1 MSEVKVCAIGTG
13 RAGMVHATNF
23 RWHVPHACLV
33 SVVDADAERA
43 ALAAAELD
51 LAGRG
56 VTRLSDALAL
66 GDVDAVVI
74 TTPTFTHAA
83 LVREAAE
90 HGLHV
95 LCEKPMALSVAECD
109 DMVGACERASV
120 VLQLAFMRRFDPPFV
135 QAKQQ
140 IDDGA
145 IGAPIMVRSLTRG
158 PGLPPAWANDMATSN
173 GMLAEVNS
181 HDFDAV
187 RWLAGSEYEEVHA
200 RAGALKRPDMRS
212 TLPDFYDVAVVSA
225 GMRNGA
231 FGIIDGVC
239 PSEYGYDARAEIV
252 GERGLLFAGDIR
264 SPGAARVTRD
274 GGAVG
279 PHFTSWRE
287 RFAEAYRAEATHFVD
302 CVRNAAVPIVGGAD
316 GRAAVA
322 AVVAANRS
330 LREGRAVKVDA

>member
-1 MSEVKVCAIGTG
+1 MI
-13 RAGMVHATNF
+13 
-23 RWHVPHACLV
+23 
-33 SVVDADAERA
+33 
-43 ALAAAELD
+43 
-51 LAGRG
+51 
-56 VTRLSDALAL
+56 
-66 GDVDAVVI
+66 
-74 TTPTFTHAA
+74 
-83 LVREAAE
+83 
-90 HGLHV
+90 
-95 LCEKPMALSVAECD
+95 
-109 DMVGACERASV
+109 GACERASV
-120 VLQLAFMRRFDPPFV
+120 VLQVAFMRRFDPPFV

-140 IDDGA
+140 LDDGA

-181 HDFDAV
+181 HDFDTV

-200 RAGALKRPDMRS
+200 RAGALKRPDLRS
-212 TLPDFYDVAVVSA
+212 TLPEFYDVAVVSA
-225 GMRNGA
+225 SMRNGA

-264 SPGAARVTRD
+264 SPGAVRVTRE

-287 RFAEAYRAEATHFVD
+287 RFAEAYRAEAAHFVD
-302 CVRNAAVPIVGGAD
+302 CIRASATPVVGGVD

-330 LREGRAVKVDA
+330 LRDGRAVKVDA